1 MNKRISQIKKNLLE
15 NKIAFLNF
23 IILLFSIFWLKE
35 VNYLFYNTFDSP
47 DLNKYII
54 YFDHFFNNQIT
65 NKEHGLMYYYLHSL
79 NYSLFYSDLNNFQ
92 FFIHKSVQQVNFY
105 IFVYGLIGYYFLLK
119 YLGFSLNVI
128 FSTLLFINFFPPS
141 ISMRLVYKPEIL
153 AFALLPWI
161 ILLFERYLKSKN
173 ILNLILSIPMIVSV
187 LTIKGNVLVIISIY
201 LFFSYFNIFLNTS
214 KKTLAILFFI
224 SLMSFTALSLENNK
238 ANGRLI
244 LDIQSGSTIEE
255 NYNYKAPYSIIY
267 KTDMYGLI
275 SSPIKHNHAESFIGI
290 TLLETSGDYFDLYWD
305 NNASEFFKNRKKIFT
320 FVQSNEIKMPKIN
333 EAGSGFIVFQQ
344 RMTDVYLHQL
354 IGLILS
360 IFLFYSL
367 LTTCAKKGVYRKFL
381 LASFI
386 GMGVLLFHSIT
397 GIPKNNFDPLV
408 GDTLKPLYYSFVLI
422 FSFALLIALKLSEKS
437 KRILYLSIYCFLIIF
452 ILGFPKSSKFEPD
465 IEMVDKIQAS
475 LFCPV
480 EKLIFEDNQ
489 ELSLLTCG
497 VNNVPENKDTSSS
510 FYSNNINHKPINLLF
525 IFLNTLTSIFVI
537 FNKKLPKNRSLSFF
551 IKN

>member
-15 NKIAFLNF
+15 NKIASLNF

-35 VNYLFYNTFDSP
+35 VNYIFYNTFDSP

-79 NYSLFYSDLNNFQ
+79 NYSFFYSDLNNFQ

-105 IFVYGLIGYYFLLK
+105 IFVYGLVGYYFLLK
-119 YLGFSLNVI
+119 YLDFSLNVI

-141 ISMRLVYKPEIL
+141 ISMRLVYKPEVL

-224 SLMSFTALSLENNK
+224 SVMSFTVLSLENNK

-267 KTDMYGLI
+267 KTDIYGLI
-275 SSPIKHNHAESFIGI
+275 SSPIKHIHAESFIGI

-344 RMTDVYLHQL
+344 RMTDVYLNQL

-408 GDTLKPLYYSFVLI
+408 GDTFKPLYYSFVLI

-437 KRILYLSIYCFLIIF
+437 IRILYLAIYCFLIIF

-465 IEMVDKIQAS
+465 IDMVDKIQAS

-497 VNNVPENKDTSSS
+497 ANNIPEYKDTSSS
-510 FYSNNINHKPINLLF
+510 LYSNNINHKPINLLF
-525 IFLNTLTSIFVI
+525 ILLNALSSIFVI